1 MCVCVAIICV
11 LFDFDS
17 ARSVVAQQSCHWEER
32 PLWSIVL
39 CTEESYK
46 LVTGKD
52 WPGDGDSS
60 VVLRKFQD
68 GETRKVIA
76 VTRGIKGA
84 WEETC
89 NFSFKESC
97 VMPKD
102 NGQLVFQ
109 DLQQQQTLNLKRMQ
123 IIWNKFLSVSALH
136 MPSSLAF
143 PPTLQVVQ
151 DELKGLTML
160 PFAPGLADTPGA
172 LDPATPGRT
181 ARIEG
186 ISLFS
191 SPAARAAILA
201 TGLAP
206 SPEDRLVPA
215 LPGVGEAE
223 EAEDA
228 AAEESEDGGSAAAPE
243 PEPRAARASLLGSM
257 DDDEQADDLRSPEAK
272 VTRESKASDAVQA
285 VRKAF
290 MQYKQNLWKM
300 NSDAKLEELTRG
312 SLRPGYLVTKLS
324 SAKTTAMKVLKD
336 KNLTGNLE
344 TEATEQ
350 KVMAEAIA
358 VWKQYK
364 LDSPA
369 IRLNAKFLESMQSL
383 RNHKSLVAVLP
394 MTAIGHEKCIEA
406 SNAISNNQDAIG
418 FIRIDTLRRQSPSLS
433 LCTPQD
439 LELLQLRILK
449 GMVNATLVKSHSV
462 VGMEEKGV
470 LIGNVLDHTTG
481 VSGPPQ
487 NVFFTVAVAVVV
499 SDIRQVALGKT
510 LILADESTD
519 NCLAD
524 SLARMQKED
533 DTVQCAIY
541 KLFRE
546 HRQTGEKLFD
556 RAIVLDEQ
564 NKSKNKFTQVK
575 AGMAGDIS
583 ELGQMIQDFVG
594 SGIGIG
600 HILSLKDD
608 EQPAL
613 VFVRAANVINE
624 KLNGPEMLSWMRSDP
639 EDVNQLRKE
648 FGIAWRPLVAE
659 FANKVNEFLNE
670 AVKGIMHADPNQS
683 AAEQKEQAL
692 ENFASLK
699 ERVQTQLVSVKDQW
713 EIMVEP
719 FIETIVASE
728 KTSQEKLLIE
738 PQSVQA
744 WITALGQLV
753 VAIGTFWASI
763 DDWDGDLMPSLSE
776 GANDAIMQG
785 IMECLTVASKS
796 ETSRAAFASLSKC
809 VAKILAILPMK
820 DSQQKAYDKWLGS
833 WLFKCMSLGKAWCQ
847 SDSGVL
853 QMAVADLKEHTV
865 KQSVQDIVAGLKSDD
880 PWPQAEILQLAEF
893 QQPKEQADIAHDIA
907 LSSGAA
913 HIQSG
918 LIRLLLA
925 FSTAKQMLVKIHV
938 SVAGANGR
946 LNPLIA
952 VLKMG
957 DEFKALCDEID
968 VQRQGDSVGQEL
980 RTSCLAEM
988 MVAKEFV
995 HTQVSKKYVDIV
1007 TDTMSNLMA
1016 SVPSDYQDIVRSQI
1030 HNSIRGTMFTK
1041 KALKLVEGVD
1051 AMEVSVSS
1059 FKVSQLLQLGA
1070 DDDVFISKWSMIRS
1084 NMAKLT
1090 QFALTWEAVDLL
1102 LNKFPKAPS
1111 QLSKAAL
1118 YREFS

>member
-1 MCVCVAIICV
+1 M
-11 LFDFDS
+11 
-17 ARSVVAQQSCHWEER
+17 
-32 PLWSIVL
+32 
-39 CTEESYK
+39 
-46 LVTGKD
+46 
-52 WPGDGDSS
+52 
-60 VVLRKFQD
+60 
-68 GETRKVIA
+68 
-76 VTRGIKGA
+76 
-84 WEETC
+84 
-89 NFSFKESC
+89 
-97 VMPKD
+97 
-102 NGQLVFQ
+102 
-109 DLQQQQTLNLKRMQ
+109 
-123 IIWNKFLSVSALH
+123 
-136 MPSSLAF
+136 
-143 PPTLQVVQ
+143 
-151 DELKGLTML
+151 
-160 PFAPGLADTPGA
+160 
-172 LDPATPGRT
+172 
-181 ARIEG
+181 
-186 ISLFS
+186 
-191 SPAARAAILA
+191 
-201 TGLAP
+201 
-206 SPEDRLVPA
+206 
-215 LPGVGEAE
+215 
-223 EAEDA
+223 
-228 AAEESEDGGSAAAPE
+228 
-243 PEPRAARASLLGSM
+243 
-257 DDDEQADDLRSPEAK
+257 
-272 VTRESKASDAVQA
+272 QA
-285 VRKAF
+285 VRKLF

-312 SLRPGYLVTKLS
+312 SLRPGYLVTKLT

-336 KNLTGNLE
+336 KNPTGNLE

-350 KVMAEAIA
+350 KVMAEAIV
-358 VWKQYK
+358 VWKHYK
-364 LDSPA
+364 LDSPV

-383 RNHKSLVAVLP
+383 RKHKSPVAVLP

-744 WITALGQLV
+744 WSTALGQLV
-753 VAIGTFWASI
+753 VAIGRFWASI
-763 DDWDGDLMPSLSE
+763 DDWDGDLMPSKSE
-776 GANDAIMQG
+776 GSDAIEQWIMQ
-785 IMECLTVASKS
+785 CLIVASKS
-796 ETSRAAFASLSKC
+796 ETSRAAFASPSKC
-809 VAKILAILPMK
+809 VAQISAVLPMK
-820 DSQQKAYDKWLGS
+820 DKQHKAYDKWLGS
-833 WLFKCMSLGKAWCQ
+833 WLRKCVDLGKAWCE
-847 SDSGVL
+847 STDSRVL
-853 QMAVADLKEHTV
+853 RMAVRDLREKTV
-865 KQSVQDIVAGLKSDD
+865 KQPVQEIVAGLNMVQS
-880 PWPQAEILQLAEF
+880 PPEILRLAEF
-893 QQPKEQADIAHDIA
+893 QQPKEEASIAHDMA
-907 LSSGAA
+907 VSSGPA

-918 LIRLLLA
+918 LIKLLLA
-925 FSTAKQMLVKIHV
+925 CSTAKQLLVQIHIN
-938 SVAGANGR
+938 VAGANDR
-946 LNPLIA
+946 LNHLIVVINMA
-952 VLKMG
+952 DQFQV
-957 DEFKALCDEID
+957 LCDDID
-968 VQRQGDSVGQEL
+968 VQVQGPSVDMEH
-980 RTSCLAEM
+980 RASCVAEM
-988 MVAKEFV
+988 RVAKEFV
-995 HTQVSKKYVDIV
+995 HSRISKKYVDIL
-1007 TDTMSNLMA
+1007 TDKMATLLA
-1016 SVPSDYQDIVRSQI
+1016 SVPTDYADIVRSQI
-1030 HNSIRGTMFTK
+1030 NSSIRSTMFTK
-1041 KALKLVEGVD
+1041 RALKLIENVD
-1051 AMEVSVSS
+1051 EMEAFVAA
-1059 FKVSQLLQLGA
+1059 FKKSHLLKLGA
-1070 DDDVFISKWSMIRS
+1070 DDDIFISKWNMLSS

-1090 QFALTWEAVDLL
+1090 QFSLTWEACDLL
-1102 LNKFPKAPS
+1102 LNKFPKAAS
-1111 QLSKAAL
+1111 QVSKAAL
-1118 YREFS
+1118 YREFFEICVWHCVVT